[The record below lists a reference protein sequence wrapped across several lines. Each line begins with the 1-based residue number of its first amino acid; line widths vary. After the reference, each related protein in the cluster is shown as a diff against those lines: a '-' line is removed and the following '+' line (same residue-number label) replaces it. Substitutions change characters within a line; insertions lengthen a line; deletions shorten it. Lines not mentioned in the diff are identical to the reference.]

1 MNAYNFGERFM
12 QYLEGKLKA
21 QGGLKPFMRFLLEKR
36 IFSPFNIE
44 NFIKEMSEFYGVSL
58 EADFKK
64 FTYGE
69 KTILNNKSL
78 TSKKIHQKLT
88 IQEMEKFL

>member
-1 MNAYNFGERFM
+1 M
-12 QYLEGKLKA
+12 
-21 QGGLKPFMRFLLEKR
+21 
-36 IFSPFNIE
+36 IE

-69 KTILNNKSL
+69 KTIFNNKFLS
-78 TSKKIHQKLT
+78 SKKIHQKLT
-88 IQEMEKFL
+88 IQEMEKFLWFFNCSRITEDHNPLKIV